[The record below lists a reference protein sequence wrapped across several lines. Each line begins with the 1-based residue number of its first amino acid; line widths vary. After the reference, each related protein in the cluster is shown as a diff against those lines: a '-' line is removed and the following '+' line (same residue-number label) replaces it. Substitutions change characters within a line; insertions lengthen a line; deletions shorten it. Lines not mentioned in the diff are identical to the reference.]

1 MRYKKIDS
9 TYVIRL
15 ERGEK
20 IVEKLLEFCEREGI
34 KAGYFLGLGAC
45 SEVELGHFNFNSKN
59 YKILKLSEQY
69 EITSLLGNISAREG
83 KGYLHAHI
91 VLGDEKFQS
100 WSGHLREAV
109 ISATAEIF
117 LVCLDGKLER
127 KRDPETGLN
136 LWDI

>member
-20 IVEKLLEFCEREGI
+20 IIEKSLEFCEQEGI
-34 KAGYFLGLGAC
+34 KAGYFLGLGTC
-45 SEVELGHFNFNSKN
+45 SEVELGHFNLTTKEYSL
-59 YKILKLSEQY
+59 LKLAGQF
-69 EITSLLGNISAREG
+69 EITSLHGNISVMEG
-83 KGYLHAHI
+83 ESYLHAHI

-117 LVCLDGKLER
+117 LVRLDGRLIR
-127 KRDPETGLN
+127 KKDPKSGLN
-136 LWDI
+136 LVDM